1 MEGVAKILD
10 NLAPIGAP
18 LDIIKSMY
26 ATPQP
31 HELMKDI
38 RDFSTRLEHIHAI
51 YSSRWSPDREEDHD
65 IWDWLSNDLTL
76 YMNLD
81 QATMYGYTNAF
92 YKIWD
97 KYLPDEIWG
106 WNHRIAKRAD
116 IFAPYILPADAPKQL
131 YRHTIPLS
139 RRHIINNFIKCLG
152 SLSSKGESRI
162 YWAALDSS
170 QRAEFIRQQL
180 EVEED
185 SDEDSAAE
193 EEEDANE
200 IQ

>member
-1 MEGVAKILD
+1 MEGITKFLD
-10 NLAPIGAP
+10 KLVPIGAP

-31 HELMKDI
+31 LELMKDI
-38 RDFSTRLEHIHAI
+38 RDFSTRLEHINAI
-51 YSSRWSPDREEDHD
+51 YSSRWSMSEEGHD
-65 IWDWLSNDLTL
+65 VWDWLSNDLIL

-92 YKIWD
+92 YQIWD
-97 KYLPDEIWG
+97 KYLPAEIWG
-106 WNHRIAKRAD
+106 WNHRIAKRSD
-116 IFAPYILPADAPKQL
+116 IFTPYMLPADAPKQL
-131 YRHTIPLS
+131 YRYTIPLS
-139 RRHIINNFIKCLG
+139 RRHIINNFMKCLG

-180 EVEED
+180 DLEED
-185 SDEDSAAE
+185 SD
-193 EEEDANE
+193 EEDANE